1 MKALKLF
8 TFALTF
14 LAFFSQGMVAG
25 MQCEMMADKNITST
39 QSDIPHMG
47 HNMAAE
53 MHSSMDHSGH
63 DMPEMANMDMQ
74 KHDMQSQDMQSQDM
88 SDCCDQNCTCNM
100 AGCSSIVIASNV
112 FLPSPITRATDK
124 LSLNLSNAS
133 KPFPISLYRPP
144 INS

>member
-1 MKALKLF
+1 MKAFKLF

-25 MQCEMMADKNITST
+25 VQCEMMADKNITST
-39 QSDIPHMG
+39 QSDISHMG

-74 KHDMQSQDMQSQDM
+74 NHDMQSQDMN
-88 SDCCDQNCTCNM
+88 DCCDQNCTCTM
-100 AGCSSIVIASNV
+100 ASCSSIVIASNA
-112 FLPSPITRATDK
+112 FLPSPITRVTDK
-124 LSLNLSNAS
+124 LSLALSNTS
-133 KPFPISLYRPP
+133 KYLAKSLYRPP
-144 INS
+144 ITA